1 MPVQKQPINC
11 ANSTYPTGKKWSA
24 DSWSLG
30 SSRTQTFA
38 SPRRQSAKPFLSG
51 LRTETV
57 MRSSNEGV
65 DSDRQCLPAAKYC
78 PGTIRLHPVLHH
90 FPIIQGLVKFEH
102 RNLSRIRA
110 NNQVVP
116 IGTCAETH
124 TAKPNYKPRSTS
136 RPTMGGRTHLRA
148 ERPGWTSPVQT
159 RALRKWCIDD
169 HARQDEAT
177 R

>member
-78 PGTIRLHPVLHH
+78 PGTIRLHPVL
-90 FPIIQGLVKFEH
+90 PKISQCT
-102 RNLSRIRA
+102 